1 MDNFLRLE
9 NRHTGEILR
18 MRRVHDAQGQIVLTL
33 DGSLPPRASGP
44 PLHVHFHEH
53 EEGIVRAGTLGAQ
66 VGTEKFIVPAG
77 GTAVLPAGLP
87 HRWWNA
93 GDDLLEFSGQVVP
106 AGTWIATS
114 KRCLP
119 FSTPALTAGHRSS
132 ISRTCSGAIARCSR
146 FQFRLQP
153 FSEWFYLSCCLLG
166 ASRANTADRAGPVRP
181 SRALVRRLW
190 TLRPR
195 AAPLVAALLRP
206 ESDSCRIV

>member
-1 MDNFLRLE
+1 VDNVLRLE

-33 DGSLPPRASGP
+33 DGSLPARASGP

-66 VGTEKFIVPAG
+66 VGTEKIIVPAG

-106 AGTWIATS
+106 AVDLDRYS
-114 KRCLP
+114 RRCLL
-119 FSTPALTAGHRSS
+119 FSTPALTVGHRSF
-132 ISRTCSGAIARCSR
+132 ISRMCSGAIATHSCFR
-146 FQFRLQP
+146 FRPQP
-153 FSEWFYLSCCLLG
+153 SSGSFYLSFCLSG
-166 ASRANTADRAGPVRP
+166 AS
-181 SRALVRRLW
+181 
-190 TLRPR
+190 
-195 AAPLVAALLRP
+195 
-206 ESDSCRIV
+206 